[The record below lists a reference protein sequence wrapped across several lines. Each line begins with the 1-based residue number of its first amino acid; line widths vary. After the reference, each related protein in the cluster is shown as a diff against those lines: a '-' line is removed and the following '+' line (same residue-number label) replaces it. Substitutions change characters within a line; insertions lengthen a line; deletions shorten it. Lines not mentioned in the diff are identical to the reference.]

1 MDFRKVG
8 GQEEDQKLLG
18 EGQSRKNETKLG
30 GRAGKWPKWSHK
42 TESVGQTVWRPYAM
56 RLMMM
61 IIHLIL
67 KLPQILLFF
76 CLNVIGLRRL
86 V

>member
-30 GRAGKWPKWSHK
+30 GRAGKEPKWSHK

-56 RLMMM
+56 RLDDDDDTPYF
-61 IIHLIL
+61 
-67 KLPQILLFF
+67 KASANFAVLLS
-76 CLNVIGLRRL
+76 
-86 V
+86 